1 MKTLMTISLILC
13 DRDIDLHRD
22 ETNLSKAV
30 LLCTTQE
37 VTGKNFKNE
46 DFRESL
52 SDGILLCE

>member
-1 MKTLMTISLILC
+1 MKTSKTISLILC
-13 DRDIDLHRD
+13 DNDIDLHRD

-30 LLCTTQE
+30 LLCATQE

-52 SDGILLCE
+52 ADGILLCE